1 MMLSVPMEPPP
12 ERRPAAAAA
21 RRRGRPTID
30 LAGRDSDMNSPA
42 TMEKYIIPNLRNAC
56 RLLKWLGEHPE
67 GSTIPDLARDL
78 EIPRTTALRIVRT
91 LAVENLLRQEDSVY
105 KLGAR
110 MISLGLAARSGIAL
124 RELVVPHLRTLME
137 KTGETAHAA
146 IPCEGRTLIIE
157 VCDSVHP
164 IRAASRAGTVA
175 DAHCSS
181 TGKIFL
187 AHVYAKELDKIY
199 PDGNIPRRTKNTIT
213 TLDGLRKEAEKIR
226 KRGYAVDDEEFHVGV
241 RCLAAPIKD
250 ASGKVVAAVG
260 ITASVIRFTKAR
272 EAELSEHVKSVAA
285 AISNELGNHG

>member
-1 MMLSVPMEPPP
+1 
-12 ERRPAAAAA
+12 
-21 RRRGRPTID
+21 
-30 LAGRDSDMNSPA
+30 MNSPPS
-42 TMEKYIIPNLRNAC
+42 MEKYIIPNLRNAC

-78 EIPRTTALRIVRT
+78 DIPRTTALRIVRT

-110 MISLGLAARSGIAL
+110 MISLGLSARSGIAL

-137 KTGETAHAA
+137 RTKETAHAA

-187 AHVYAKELDKIY
+187 AHIYADELEKIF
-199 PDGNIPRRTKNTIT
+199 PDGNIPKRTKNTLT
-213 TLDGLRKEAEKIR
+213 TFAKLRKEAEKVR
-226 KRGYAVDDEEFHVGV
+226 KQGYSVDDEEFHEGV
-241 RCLAAPIKD
+241 RCLAAPIRD
-250 ASGKVVAAVG
+250 ASGRVIAAIG
-260 ITASVIRFTKAR
+260 ITASKIRFKKER
-272 EAELSEHVKSVAA
+272 EAEFAAHVRAVADA
-285 AISNELGNHG
+285 VTREMGGEAG